1 MAQIVFTS
9 GTFAGQELDL
19 PEAGII
25 LGKGEGSDLILDD
38 GMASS
43 THAHIRME
51 DGVWCIF
58 DLHSTNGTLVNGDPS
73 EAARLHTGDVITIG
87 ETAFTFQGNGEM
99 PVIDAVAEEMPAVEP
114 EAEFAAEPTEQ
125 SIDELA
131 PGLIAEPEEEMVA
144 AAPVEEEPEPEP
156 AAYEPP
162 HVSTPSKS
170 AAGSSLST
178 SQATEEDVELVK
190 KMSELTVRIRH
201 EIGKVIVGQVEMVDR
216 VLMCMIASGHALLI
230 GLPGMAKTL
239 TVATIARVL
248 DMDFKRVQFTPDLMP
263 TDIIGSDVIETNSVT
278 GEKEFRFIRG
288 PIFCN
293 LLLADEINRTPP
305 KTQAAL
311 LEAMQEKQVSAG
323 TKTYKLDAPFFV
335 LATQNPI
342 EQEGTYPLPEAQLDR
357 FMFNIWVDYPLQHEE
372 EMIIGAT
379 TTGGLQN
386 PERILS
392 KEQVIQ
398 LQKVVKKIPVSDHV
412 VKYVVKL
419 VRATRPQYDETPEF
433 IKKYIGTGAGPRAC
447 QNLILAAKARAVLD
461 GRIHVSC
468 ADIRES
474 MEPVMRHRLALN
486 FAADSEGLKS
496 TDIVTQLLEAVSE
509 PGEEDY
515 AARPVGTAAPQVMAA
530 PEDESSGRKK
540 KKKK

>member
-1 MAQIVFTS
+1 MAEIIFTA
-9 GTFAGQELDL
+9 GQFAGQQLEL
-19 PEAGII
+19 PETGII
-25 LGKGEGSDLILDD
+25 LGKGEGSDLVLDD
-38 GMASS
+38 GMVSS
-43 THAHIRME
+43 QHLHIRLE
-51 DGVWCIF
+51 DGEWCAF
-58 DLHSTNGTLVNGDPS
+58 DLESTNGTMING
-73 EAARLHTGDVITIG
+73 EETKAARLHTGDSVTMG
-87 ETAFTFQGNGEM
+87 ETVFTFNGNGMASE
-99 PVIDAVAEEMPAVEP
+99 PVTIDAESTESLPEPEQAYAAEEPVVSADVVPAP
-114 EAEFAAEPTEQ
+114 EGVAAE
-125 SIDELA
+125 
-131 PGLIAEPEEEMVA
+131 EPVAAVDDVSEVPA
-144 AAPVEEEPEPEP
+144 AAPVVDNAP
-156 AAYEPP
+156 
-162 HVSTPSKS
+162 KS
-170 AAGSSLST
+170 SGSSLST

-190 KMSELTVRIRH
+190 KMSELTVRIRA

-216 VLMCMIASGHALLI
+216 VLMCMIAGGHALLI

-263 TDIIGSDVIETNSVT
+263 TDIVGSDVLETNKET
-278 GEKEFRFIRG
+278 GDKEFRFIRG

-311 LEAMQEKQVSAG
+311 LEAMQEKQVTG
-323 TKTYKLDAPFFV
+323 GNKTYTLDKPFFV

-379 TTGGLQN
+379 TTGGLSEPQ
-386 PERILS
+386 RMLT
-392 KEQVIQ
+392 KEQVLQ

-419 VRATRPQYDETPEF
+419 VRATRPQYDESPE
-433 IKKYIGTGAGPRAC
+433 ITKKYIATGAGPRAC

-468 ADIRES
+468 ADIRDAA
-474 MEPVMRHRLALN
+474 EPVLRHRLQLN
-486 FAADSEGLKS
+486 FAADSEGLK
-496 TDIVTQLLEAVSE
+496 TPDIVAQLVALVQEPNEA
-509 PGEEDY
+509 DY
-515 AARPVGTAAPQVMAA
+515 AARPAIAPAGANVQAAAPAQA
-530 PEDESSGRKK
+530 PKGKLLKK
-540 KKKK
+540 KK